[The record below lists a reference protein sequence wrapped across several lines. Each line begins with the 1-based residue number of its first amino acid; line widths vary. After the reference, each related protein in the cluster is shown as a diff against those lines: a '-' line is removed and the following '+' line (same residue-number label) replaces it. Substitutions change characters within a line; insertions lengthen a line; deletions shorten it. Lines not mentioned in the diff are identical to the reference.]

1 MLEFSS
7 FNTTAASLLTVLPY
21 YQFRNLLFI
30 CPKNLNFT
38 NRGGERAR
46 NIAVKIQF
54 MSDEGMK
61 GMKVSLIQF
70 DAIMSF
76 KVSFSSAA
84 PNFNYFEFDLIFQ
97 QVIYGKSHCAEFTTE
112 VHTAVTYHNKNPDFY
127 EEVKVALPSNL
138 KNQHNILFTFYHIS
152 CQGQR
157 KDHATS
163 AEIPVGY
170 TVSNKAVHSYNQYCA
185 AHTNSNYY
193 YKTINFLVFLVDT
206 YIKRW

>member
-61 GMKVSLIQF
+61 GMKVSLIQS
-70 DAIMSF
+70 DVIMSF

-127 EEVKVALPSNL
+127 EEVKVSLPSNL
-138 KNQHNILFTFYHIS
+138 KSQHNILFTFYHIS

-170 TVSNKAVHSYNQYCA
+170 TVSNKAVHSYNQHLF

>member
-1 MLEFSS
+1 
-7 FNTTAASLLTVLPY
+7 
-21 YQFRNLLFI
+21 
-30 CPKNLNFT
+30 
-38 NRGGERAR
+38 
-46 NIAVKIQF
+46 

-61 GMKVSLIQF
+61 GMKVSLIQS
-70 DAIMSF
+70 DVIMSF

-127 EEVKVALPSNL
+127 EEVKVSLPSNL
-138 KNQHNILFTFYHIS
+138 KSQHNILFTFYHIS

-170 TVSNKAVHSYNQYCA
+170 TVSNKAVHSCSQHLC
-185 AHTNSNYY
+185 AHTNSNYF